1 MINDMMNASQL
12 LTSIKMDLGIYGLR
26 LPFDN
31 GDKSLM
37 DVIQLKSIKTFSTFF
52 PQVKRLSIDLNKDV
66 ECLKSEYTESKYV
79 LPDLF
84 PGREILYIR
93 NIELKSKLL
102 GNGFISPTFDG
113 SIETYNMLMMTQ
125 ANANL
130 ASVAAPAITFKFE
143 PPNIMY
149 LFNVAT
155 AYGMIDIELALEHSE
170 NLATIPQTAWESFY
184 ELALLDIKRFLYN
197 TMKHYTELQTAYG
210 NINLRI
216 DEWSNAESD
225 RKDLI
230 EKWRDVYHL
239 EAEQVFII

>member
-1 MINDMMNASQL
+1 MNVSQL

-31 GDKSLM
+31 GDKALM
-37 DVIQLKSIKTFSTFF
+37 DVIQLKSVKTFSVFF
-52 PQVKRLSIDLNKDV
+52 PQVKLISLDLAKDV
-66 ECLKSEYTESKYV
+66 EVLKSEYTESRYV
-79 LPDLF
+79 LPDIY

-93 NIELKSKLL
+93 SINPKSKLL

-130 ASVAAPAITFKFE
+130 ASVAAPPITFKFE

-149 LFNVAT
+149 LFNMAT
-155 AYGMIDIELALEHSE
+155 AYGILDIELAFEHAE
-170 NLATIPQTAWESFY
+170 NLSTIPQTAWESFY
-184 ELALLDIKRFLYN
+184 ELALLDVKRFLYN
-197 TMKHYTELQTAYG
+197 TMKHYSELQTAYG
-210 NINLRI
+210 TINLRI

-239 EAEQVFII
+239 ETEQVFII

>member
-1 MINDMMNASQL
+1 
-12 LTSIKMDLGIYGLR
+12 MDLGIYGLR

-31 GDKSLM
+31 GDKAMM
-37 DVIQLKSIKTFSTFF
+37 DVIQLKSLKTFSTFF
-52 PQVKRLSIDLNKDV
+52 PQVKMLTLDLAKDV
-66 ECLKSEYTESKYV
+66 ETLKSEYTESKYV

-93 NIELKSKLL
+93 QINLKSKLL

-130 ASVAAPAITFKFE
+130 ASVAAPAITFRFE

-149 LFNVAT
+149 LYNVAT
-155 AYGMIDIELALEHSE
+155 AYGMIDIELALEHAE
-170 NLATIPQTAWESFY
+170 NLSTIPQTAWESFY
-184 ELALLDIKRFLYN
+184 ELALLDTKRFLYN

-216 DEWSNAESD
+216 DEWSSAESD

-239 EAEQVFII
+239 EAVQVFII

>member
-1 MINDMMNASQL
+1 MMNASQL

>member
-1 MINDMMNASQL
+1 
-12 LTSIKMDLGIYGLR
+12 MDLGIYSLR
-26 LPFDN
+26 LPFDDA
-31 GDKSLM
+31 DKSLM
-37 DVIQLKSIKTFSTFF
+37 DVIQLKSLKTFSTFF
-52 PQVKRLSIDLNKDV
+52 PQVKMITIDLNKDV

-93 NIELKSKLL
+93 KIELKSKLL

-149 LFNVAT
+149 LYNVAT
-155 AYGMIDIELALEHSE
+155 AYGIMDLELALEHAE
-170 NLATIPQTAWESFY
+170 NLSTIPQTAWESFY

-216 DEWSNAESD
+216 DEWSSAESD

>member
-1 MINDMMNASQL
+1 MNASQL

-31 GDKSLM
+31 GDKALM
-37 DVIQLKSIKTFSTFF
+37 DVIQLKSLKTFSVFY
-52 PQVKRLSIDLNKDV
+52 PQVKLISVDLAKD
-66 ECLKSEYTESKYV
+66 LQTIKSEYTESRYV
-79 LPDLF
+79 LPDVY

-93 NIELKSKLL
+93 RIEPKSKLL

-130 ASVAAPAITFKFE
+130 ASVAAPPITFKFE

-149 LFNVAT
+149 LYNMAT
-155 AYGMIDIELALEHSE
+155 AYGMIDIELAFEHAE
-170 NLATIPQTAWESFY
+170 NLSTIPQTAWESFY
-184 ELALLDIKRFLYN
+184 ELTLLDVKRFLYN

-225 RKDLI
+225 RKELI

-239 EAEQVFII
+239 EAEQFFII

>member
-1 MINDMMNASQL
+1 MMNASEL

-26 LPFDN
+26 LPFDD
-31 GDKSLM
+31 GDKAMM
-37 DVIQLKSIKTFSTFF
+37 DVIQLKSLKTFSTFF

-93 NIELKSKLL
+93 NINLKSKLL

-155 AYGMIDIELALEHSE
+155 AYGMIDIELALEHAA
-170 NLATIPQTAWESFY
+170 NLSTIPQTAWESFY
-184 ELALLDIKRFLYN
+184 ELTLLDIKRFLYN

-216 DEWSNAESD
+216 DDWSGAESE

-230 EKWRDVYHL
+230 ERWRDVYHL
-239 EAEQVFII
+239 EAEQIFII